1 MDILS
6 KWESV
11 EEFWLVRRFLGFEE
25 SSDILSDE
33 DDECVISMFKIF
45 DEKFWILL
53 DFGSMFGNK

>member
-1 MDILS
+1 M
-6 KWESV
+6 
-11 EEFWLVRRFLGFEE
+11 VRRFLGFEE

-33 DDECVISMFKIF
+33 GDECVISMFKIF